1 MYRVTSEHQ
10 VLEQVA
16 ALPLEALA
24 SYAELLV
31 LLETVPWNGDP
42 LHKDNPAGAVRTHA
56 FGHGGL
62 VTYLIL
68 EDQQRVDVLIVQW
81 VG

>member
-1 MYRVTSEHQ
+1 MYRVTTDRQ
-10 VLEQVA
+10 VLEQVT
-16 ALPLEALA
+16 ALPIEALA

-31 LLETVPWNGDP
+31 MRETMPWNGDS
-42 LHKDNPAGAVRTHA
+42 LHKDNPDGAVRAHA
-56 FGHGGL
+56 FRRGGL

-68 EDQQRVDVLIVQW
+68 EDQQRVDVPTVQW

>member
-1 MYRVTSEHQ
+1 VYRVTSDRQ

-31 LLETVPWNGDP
+31 VLETVPWNGDP
-42 LHKDNPAGAVRTHA
+42 VHKDNPGGAVRGHA
-56 FGHGGL
+56 FGRGGL

-68 EDQQRVDVLIVQW
+68 DDLRRVDMLTVQW